1 MENYLVY
8 VFYNSP
14 NHQLQNMTFP
24 THLLCNPAGNSRPE
38 WRPSSPWCCQLHMP
52 FVHPPWHP
60 LQQSSY
66 SPATFNEDVD
76 SFQQAPLSQGYR
88 CSLWNPVHHVG
99 EQISGKS
106 GRFFSGLHVGMANID
121 KLKTTSCMTEPS
133 LFFQHL
139 KLDYFF
145 QRVEKLYYCHEFIFT
160 KD

>member
-1 MENYLVY
+1 
-8 VFYNSP
+8 
-14 NHQLQNMTFP
+14 
-24 THLLCNPAGNSRPE
+24 
-38 WRPSSPWCCQLHMP
+38 MP

-60 LQQSSY
+60 PQQSSY

-88 CSLWNPVHHVG
+88 CSLWNPIHHEG

-121 KLKTTSCMTEPS
+121 KLKTTSCMTEPILS
-133 LFFQHL
+133 FQHL

-145 QRVEKLYYCHEFIFT
+145 QRVENLYFCHELIFT
-160 KD
+160 KDYITSITSKNSISITCTPITCTPMLPIPPRHGITTPGKIGVTGHKQM